1 MTHEIFLMRVMHRT
15 GLDDQNR
22 VQALTEHVVN
32 HLAHC
37 LTQSQAESVATR
49 LPAPIASRI
58 VDRAGGDGCDLDT
71 LYHSVAEQ
79 LDVDISAGLECT
91 QVVFQVIGE
100 ALGKPGRTRLVAAL
114 DGDWDRLFEPRQTP
128 TVPPGNRRDDRRTL
142 ASSEPG
148 SARPISEAK
157 PGHSNSIAHTDH
169 PQLGNK
175 LSTSHGA
182 PSRRTL
188 AEGKPGSSRPISE
201 N

>member
-15 GLDDQNR
+15 GLDDQAR
-22 VQALTEHVVN
+22 AQVLTDHVVN
-32 HLAHC
+32 HLANC
-37 LTQSQAESVATR
+37 LSQPQAEAVASQ
-49 LPAPIASRI
+49 LPTPIASRLI
-58 VDRAGGDGCDLDT
+58 EQASGDGCDLDT

-100 ALGKPGRTRLVAAL
+100 ALGTSGRMRLVAAL
-114 DGDWDRLFEPRQTP
+114 DDDWSHLFKPRQTP
-128 TVPPGNRRDDRRTL
+128 TTPPGNRRHDRRTL
-142 ASSEPG
+142 SSSEPG
-148 SARPISEAK
+148 SARPISEAQ
-157 PGHSNSIAHTDH
+157 PGHRNSIAHTDH
-169 PQLGNK
+169 PQLGTK